1 MKKFTV
7 LKLSG
12 RSRKI
17 RCNYWTLLSSKK
29 REKKETVEKM
39 NLLEVDNASP
49 ATWDM
54 VNIHR
59 DIEQISSLNF
69 SSKHPFCYL
78 LYVKLYNK
86 KKRRISVFSFT
97 FDSTGVPTVFVHLI
111 QSSHT
116 SFDSFALNAL
126 DFCALALHC
135 LSFFVKSFCKKDSD
149 FGKTLLDSTWAC
161 FNLIVIGI
169 KYCRNRIFAGI
180 RCPTSSQKLIN

>member
-78 LYVKLYNK
+78 LYVKFYNK
-86 KKRRISVFSFT
+86 KKNVVFRYSVLHLIRQEFQRFLYT
-97 FDSTGVPTVFVHLI
+97 WFNLHTLHSTALPSMHSIFVHL
-111 QSSHT
+111 
-116 SFDSFALNAL
+116 
-126 DFCALALHC
+126 HC
-135 LSFFVKSFCKKDSD
+135 
-149 FGKTLLDSTWAC
+149 
-161 FNLIVIGI
+161 IV
-169 KYCRNRIFAGI
+169 CH
-180 RCPTSSQKLIN
+180 SL

>member
-86 KKRRISVFSFT
+86 KKTSYFGIQFYIWFDRSSNGFCTLDSIFTHFIRQLCPQCTRFLCTCIALSVI
-97 FDSTGVPTVFVHLI
+97 L
-111 QSSHT
+111 
-116 SFDSFALNAL
+116 
-126 DFCALALHC
+126 
-135 LSFFVKSFCKKDSD
+135 CKK
-149 FGKTLLDSTWAC
+149 LL
-161 FNLIVIGI
+161 
-169 KYCRNRIFAGI
+169 
-180 RCPTSSQKLIN
+180 